1 VSPAVFLD
9 RDGVINVDHGYV
21 SRPEQFEFIDGVFEA
36 CQHFAALG
44 YTLIVVT
51 NQSGIGR
58 GYYSEAD
65 FHQLTDWMVQR
76 FADHGVKIA
85 GVYWCPHHP
94 VKAQGSYQRECNCRK
109 PAPGMILQAAAEHGI
124 DLSRSLML
132 GDKAA
137 DMQAAASAGVGHKVL
152 VLSGQPISAADQA
165 LADEVWL
172 CARDALHRFRAP
184 H

>member
-1 VSPAVFLD
+1 MKPAVFLD

-21 SRPEQFEFIDGVFEA
+21 SRPEQFNFIDGIFEA

-58 GYYSEAD
+58 GYYTEAD
-65 FHQLTDWMVQR
+65 FLSLTQWMTER
-76 FADHGVKIA
+76 FAEHGVTIA

-94 VKAQGSYQRECNCRK
+94 VQAQGTYQRECDCRK
-109 PAPGMILQAAAEHGI
+109 PAPGMIVQAAAEHGI
-124 DLSRSLML
+124 DLARSWML

-137 DMQAAASAGVGHKVL
+137 DMQAAAAAGVGHKVL
-152 VLSGQPISAADQA
+152 VLSGQSLSEEDRA
-165 LADEVWL
+165 LADEVWGSAID
-172 CARDALHRFRAP
+172 ARLRFLP
-184 H
+184 L

>member
-1 VSPAVFLD
+1 MKPAVFLD

-21 SRPEQFEFIDGVFEA
+21 SRPEQFSFIDGIFEA

-58 GYYSEAD
+58 GYYTEAD
-65 FHQLTDWMVQR
+65 FLSLTRWMTER
-76 FADHGVKIA
+76 FAEHGVTIT

-94 VKAQGSYQRECNCRK
+94 VQAQGAYQRECDCRK

-124 DLSRSLML
+124 DLARSWML

-137 DMQAAASAGVGHKVL
+137 DMQAAAAAGVRRKVL
-152 VLSGQPISAADQA
+152 VLSGQALSDEDQN
-165 LADEVWL
+165 LADEVWAT
-172 CARDALHRFRAP
+172 ARDALLRVQ
-184 H
+184 

>member
-1 VSPAVFLD
+1 VKPAVFLD

-21 SRPEQFEFIDGVFEA
+21 SRPEQFEFIDGIFEA

-65 FHQLTDWMVQR
+65 FLSLTQWMTER
-76 FADHGVKIA
+76 FAEHGVTIA

-94 VKAQGSYQRECNCRK
+94 VNAKGAYQRECDCRK

-124 DLSRSLML
+124 DLAQSLMF
-132 GDKAA
+132 GDKAS
-137 DMQAAASAGVGHKVL
+137 DMQAASAAGVGRKIL
-152 VLSGQPISAADQA
+152 VLSCQSLSEADLA
-165 LADEVWL
+165 LADEVWSSL
-172 CARDALHRFRAP
+172 KFGIST
-184 H
+184 

>member
-1 VSPAVFLD
+1 VKPAVFLD

-21 SRPEQFEFIDGVFEA
+21 SRPEQFEFIEGIFEA
-36 CQHFAALG
+36 CQLFAALG

-65 FHQLTDWMVQR
+65 FHQLTEWMVQR

-94 VKAQGSYQRECNCRK
+94 VNASGAYQRECNCRK
-109 PAPGMILQAAAEHGI
+109 PAPGMLLQAAAEHGI
-124 DLSRSLML
+124 DLARSLML

-137 DMQAAASAGVGHKVL
+137 DMQAAAAAGVGHKVL
-152 VLSGQPISAADQA
+152 VLSGQSLSAADLA
-165 LADEVWL
+165 LADEVWDS
-172 CARDALHRFRAP
+172 AGDASLRFSP
-184 H
+184 M